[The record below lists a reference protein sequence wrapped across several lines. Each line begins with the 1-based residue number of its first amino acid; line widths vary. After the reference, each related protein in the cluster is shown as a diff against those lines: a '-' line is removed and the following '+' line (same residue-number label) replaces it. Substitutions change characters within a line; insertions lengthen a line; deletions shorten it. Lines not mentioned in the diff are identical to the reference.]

1 LIKVSVKLSLLKDE
15 PLKIGWQQPIVGW
28 SETPTSRLNLTDTF
42 INALVRGKHHPY
54 TNIYTPA
61 FVHNNKSYRISDKF
75 SRKRKRKAIFPNQ
88 GKVKN
93 GKEYQV
99 TLPVGNRKI
108 YDSMRLPN
116 DVLKINKKLAWK
128 QKISSEQ
135 KRQM

>member
-1 LIKVSVKLSLLKDE
+1 
-15 PLKIGWQQPIVGW
+15 
-28 SETPTSRLNLTDTF
+28 
-42 INALVRGKHHPY
+42 
-54 TNIYTPA
+54 
-61 FVHNNKSYRISDKF
+61 
-75 SRKRKRKAIFPNQ
+75 
-88 GKVKN
+88 VKN